1 MLGELGRAVLL
12 GVVVLLN
19 ACTAANPLSIT
30 WAGETYKEEKITR
43 GVVNGLW
50 QHDYFQNLQRLQGA
64 FAATNSERASGLGM
78 RYQVRVGINRSVFI
92 AEASEIAVL
101 PEGWTYSLDTIIDD
115 GRTINVGDV
124 VELRGELGTKLDHVV
139 VLVRKCNT
147 PPLPGERKDWDIGCK
162 TVKGFDNRGYG
173 GEKYFVTGF

>member
-1 MLGELGRAVLL
+1 MLSNVARAVLL

-19 ACTAANPLSIT
+19 ACTPANPLSTT
-30 WAGETYKEEKITR
+30 WSGETYKEETVTR

-50 QHDYFQNLQRLQGA
+50 QHDYSQNLQRLQGA
-64 FAATNSERASGLGM
+64 FARTSSGRASDLGM

-92 AEASEIAVL
+92 AEVSEVAVL
-101 PEGWTYSLDTIIDD
+101 PDGWTYSLDTIIDD

-124 VELRGELGTKLDHVV
+124 VDLRGELGTNLNHVV

-162 TVKGFDNRGYG
+162 TVKGFDARGYG
-173 GEKYFVTGF
+173 GEKYFVTAF